1 MIKIIMKI
9 FSVFYS
15 TIIFIIKR
23 LFILTELFMLLRLA
37 LKFLGA
43 NPETLIV
50 GMIYKYS
57 SILVSPFLFIFPN
70 FYWKGYMIEIA
81 TVSAMVGYGIVF
93 FAIIQLLKIFSK
105 N

>member
-1 MIKIIMKI
+1 MK
-9 FSVFYS
+9 FLSAFYS
-15 TIIFIIKR
+15 IIIFIIKR
-23 LFILTELFMLLRLA
+23 LFILTESFLFLRLV

-50 GMIYKYS
+50 EIIYKYS
-57 SILVSPFLFIFPN
+57 AVFVSPFLFIFPN

-81 TVSAMVGYGIVF
+81 TISAMVGYAIVF
-93 FAIIQLLKIFSK
+93 FVVIQLLKIFSK